1 MVSARCKLRVKD
13 ELKKLGLHFIF
24 HDLGEVE
31 IMENLSMETRNQLK
45 SAFEYAGFELI
56 EIESAVLVEKI
67 KQLIMEVIHAG
78 DGRIKTSISE
88 YLSDQLNR
96 PNKFLADLFS
106 EVHCIT
112 IEQFYMNNKIER
124 IKEMIV
130 YGDQS
135 ITEIC
140 EKMNYVS
147 EVRLS
152 TDFKQVTGLPLD
164 HFKQLKEKRLISIGA
179 VANDI

>member
-1 MVSARCKLRVKD
+1 MVSARCKLKVKD

-31 IMENLSMETRNQLK
+31 IMENIPMGTRNQLK
-45 SAFEYAGFELI
+45 SALEYAGFELL

-67 KQLIMEVIHAG
+67 KQLIMEVIHTG
-78 DGRIKTSISE
+78 DGRIKTSISD
-88 YLSDQLNR
+88 YLSDQLNQ
-96 PNKFLADLFS
+96 PDKFLAELFS
-106 EVHCIT
+106 EVHGIT
-112 IEQFYMNNKIER
+112 IEQFYKNNKIQR

-135 ITEIC
+135 IAEIC
-140 EKMNYVS
+140 EKMNYGS

-152 TDFKQVTGLPLD
+152 THFKQVTGLPLG
-164 HFKQLKEKRLISIGA
+164 HFKQLKEKRLISIGGE
-179 VANDI
+179 ANDI